1 MGLQTIQEKRI
12 QKIRRSLHLTEGQ
25 SKSRLAHVTGLH
37 FFVVEDVLNYLKR
50 ENQVEEEKGKW
61 RLVK

>member
-12 QKIRRSLHLTEGQ
+12 RKIKRFLHLTQGQ

-37 FFVVEDVLNYLKR
+37 FFVVEDILNYLKR
-50 ENQVEEEKGKW
+50 EGQVEEEKKQW
-61 RLVK
+61 RLKQ